1 MPQQYVLKTSPIDK
15 NRLTKTCK
23 QVIDDAKEDRVL
35 ALEMHRFLR
44 QMVDENPQDNSAK
57 SLMVDCLKLA
67 QSAQQNKLKVIDL
80 LIKLEAAQAKVESGK
95 ESMDSLY
102 SQLEE
107 LS

>member
-1 MPQQYVLKTSPIDK
+1 MPKQYVLKTSPIDK

-23 QVIDDAKEDRVL
+23 QVIDDAKEDREL
-35 ALEMHRFLR
+35 ALELHRFLR
-44 QMVDENPQDNSAK
+44 RMVDENPQDNAAK
-57 SLMVDCLKLA
+57 NLMVDCLKLA

-80 LIKLEAAQAKVESGK
+80 LIKLEAATAKAESGK